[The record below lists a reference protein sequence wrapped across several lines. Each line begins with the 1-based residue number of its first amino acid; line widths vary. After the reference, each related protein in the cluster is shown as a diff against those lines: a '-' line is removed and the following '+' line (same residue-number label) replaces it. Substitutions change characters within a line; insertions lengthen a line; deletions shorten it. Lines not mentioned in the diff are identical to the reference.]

1 MKVRNGLGL
10 AALVLCSSSY
20 SDTISDSV
28 TTNDHVWNPQML
40 LPPSASMRVDGFVY
54 GFSVS
59 KPAEEALTT
68 TLTTENNL
76 TGGLLLEDF
85 NDFGGISESQ
95 YEAQVVIPNGIPREV
110 WGPSSFEINGN
121 SERVSDFNA
130 TYFYSFDPCFDNMLS
145 DPSCPGYMDAKN
157 ALEAATVLEESVY
170 DPVQETI
177 VATPEVETVD
187 VASATSVI
195 SIATAPE
202 PATETEPEPEPETVE
217 EEPAEEE
224 VKEETSE
231 ETTEEETSEEKTN
244 EENSDEESS
253 DKEPAEERSVEEV
266 KAEAFFAQTAGADNV
281 FDVYSYVMQGG
292 VYPDAGGYD
301 ISSNV
306 PDNRRG
312 LRMGLASQIL
322 HDQMVKLQYVDSTSN
337 DNNLQR

>member
-1 MKVRNGLGL
+1 MKLRNGLGL
-10 AALVLCSSSY
+10 AALVFCSSSY
-20 SDTISDSV
+20 SETISDSV

-40 LPPSASMRVDGFVY
+40 LPPSASMRVEGFVY
-54 GFSVS
+54 GFTVS

-85 NDFGGISESQ
+85 NDFGGIDESQ

-110 WGPSSFEINGN
+110 WGPSSFEVNGN

-145 DPSCPGYMDAKN
+145 DPSCPGYMEAKN

-177 VATPEVETVD
+177 AATPEVETVD
-187 VASATSVI
+187 VTSVTSPI
-195 SIATAPE
+195 SIATATE
-202 PATETEPEPEPETVE
+202 PAPEPETESETAE
-217 EEPAEEE
+217 EESAEEE

-231 ETTEEETSEEKTN
+231 EKTN
-244 EENSDEESS
+244 EETSDEESS
-253 DKEPAEERSVEEV
+253 DKEPAEERSIEEV

-322 HDQMVKLQYVDSTSN
+322 HDRMVKLQYVDSTSN